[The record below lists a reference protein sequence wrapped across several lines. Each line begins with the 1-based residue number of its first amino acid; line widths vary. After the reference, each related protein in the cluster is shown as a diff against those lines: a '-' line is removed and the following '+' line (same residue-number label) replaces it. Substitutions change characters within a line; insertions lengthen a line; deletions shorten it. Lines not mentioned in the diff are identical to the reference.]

1 MRYSYSGKILTRFIS
16 LILAVLLL
24 TFGLM
29 EASPMDPVE
38 TYIGSIKR
46 ISTEQ
51 RQMIRERWGVDKPLP
66 TKISNWAKN
75 AIKGD
80 LGYSVTFEKDVSDV
94 IRQAFSNSLLLI
106 LTAWI
111 LSFVFGVLL
120 GVRAAIRQNRL
131 TDRVI
136 KTIAYLFSSI
146 PAFWFGIL
154 LLLTFS
160 VKLKWFPIGYASPI
174 GKSENILF
182 FEKLY
187 HMFLPALTLSIM
199 EISTICIYTR
209 EKLIEILDSD
219 YALYEY
225 ARGKSVMEVVKE
237 HGVRNILLPV
247 VTLQF
252 GSINEIIG
260 GTLLIESVFS
270 YNGIGRITIQAG
282 LRGDLPLILA
292 ITIVT
297 ATIVF
302 IGNIIANIL
311 YPLID
316 PRIREGVAN

>member
-1 MRYSYSGKILTRFIS
+1 MKYSGKILIRFIS

-29 EASPMDPVE
+29 EVSPMDPVE

-51 RQMIRERWGVDKPLP
+51 KQMVRERWGVDKPLF
-66 TKISNWAKN
+66 TKILNWTKN

-80 LGYSVTFEKDVSDV
+80 FGYSVTFEKDVSEI
-94 IRQAFSNSLLLI
+94 IRQALSNSLLLI

-120 GVRAAIRQNRL
+120 GVWAAIRQNRL
-131 TDRVI
+131 ADRVI

-146 PAFWFGIL
+146 PSFWFGIL
-154 LLLTFS
+154 LLLIFS
-160 VKLKWFPIGYASPI
+160 VKLKWLPIGYSSPI
-174 GKSENILF
+174 GKAEKVLF
-182 FEKLY
+182 SEKLY
-187 HMFLPALTLSIM
+187 HMILPALTLSIM
-199 EISTICIYTR
+199 EISTICLYAR
-209 EKLIEILDSD
+209 EKLIEVLDSD

-225 ARGKSVMEVVKE
+225 ARGKSVIEVIKE
-237 HGVRNILLPV
+237 HGIRNILLPV

-260 GTLLIESVFS
+260 GTLLIESIFS
-270 YNGIGRITIQAG
+270 YNGIGRITIKAG

-302 IGNIIANIL
+302 VGNLIANML

-316 PRIREGVAN
+316 PRIKEEVAN

>member
-1 MRYSYSGKILTRFIS
+1 
-16 LILAVLLL
+16 
-24 TFGLM
+24 
-29 EASPMDPVE
+29 MDPVE

-51 RQMIRERWGVDKPLP
+51 KQMVRERWGVDKPLS
-66 TKISNWAKN
+66 TKILNWTKN

-80 LGYSVTFEKDVSDV
+80 FGYSVTFEKDVSEI
-94 IRQAFSNSLLLI
+94 IRQALSNSLLLI

-120 GVRAAIRQNRL
+120 GIWAAIRQNRL
-131 TDRVI
+131 ADRVI

-146 PAFWFGIL
+146 PSFWFGIL
-154 LLLTFS
+154 LLLIFS
-160 VKLKWFPIGYASPI
+160 VKLKWLPIGYSSPI
-174 GKSENILF
+174 GKAEKVLF
-182 FEKLY
+182 SEKLY
-187 HMFLPALTLSIM
+187 HMILPALTLSIM
-199 EISTICIYTR
+199 EISTICLYAR
-209 EKLIEILDSD
+209 EKLIEVLDSD

-225 ARGKSVMEVVKE
+225 ARGKSVIEVIKE
-237 HGVRNILLPV
+237 HGIRNILLPV

-260 GTLLIESVFS
+260 GTLLIESIFS
-270 YNGIGRITIQAG
+270 YNGIGRITIKAG

-302 IGNIIANIL
+302 VGNLIANML

-316 PRIREGVAN
+316 PRIKEEVAN

>member
-1 MRYSYSGKILTRFIS
+1 
-16 LILAVLLL
+16 
-24 TFGLM
+24 
-29 EASPMDPVE
+29 MDPVE

-51 RQMIRERWGVDKPLP
+51 KQMVRERWGVDKPLF
-66 TKISNWAKN
+66 TKILNWTKN

-80 LGYSVTFEKDVSDV
+80 FGYSVTFEKDVSEI
-94 IRQAFSNSLLLI
+94 IRQALSNSLLLI

-120 GVRAAIRQNRL
+120 GIWAAIRQNRL
-131 TDRVI
+131 ADRVI

-146 PAFWFGIL
+146 PSFWFGIL
-154 LLLTFS
+154 LLLIFS
-160 VKLKWFPIGYASPI
+160 VKLKWLPIGYSSPI
-174 GKSENILF
+174 GKAEKVLF
-182 FEKLY
+182 SEKLY
-187 HMFLPALTLSIM
+187 HMILPALTLSIM
-199 EISTICIYTR
+199 EISTICLYAR
-209 EKLIEILDSD
+209 EKLIEVLDSD

-225 ARGKSVMEVVKE
+225 ARGKSVIEVIKE
-237 HGVRNILLPV
+237 HGIRNILLPV

-260 GTLLIESVFS
+260 GTLLIESIFS
-270 YNGIGRITIQAG
+270 YNGIGRITIKAG

-302 IGNIIANIL
+302 VGNLIANML

-316 PRIREGVAN
+316 PRIKEEVAN

>member
-1 MRYSYSGKILTRFIS
+1 MKYSGKILIRFIS

-29 EASPMDPVE
+29 EVSPMDPVE

-51 RQMIRERWGVDKPLP
+51 KQMVRERWGVDKPLF
-66 TKISNWAKN
+66 TKILNWTKN

-80 LGYSVTFEKDVSDV
+80 FGYSVTFEKDVSEI
-94 IRQAFSNSLLLI
+94 IRQALSNSLLLI

-120 GVRAAIRQNRL
+120 GIWAAIRQNRL
-131 TDRVI
+131 ADRVI

-146 PAFWFGIL
+146 PSFWFGIL
-154 LLLTFS
+154 LLLIFS
-160 VKLKWFPIGYASPI
+160 VKLKWLPIGYSSPI
-174 GKSENILF
+174 GKAEKVLF
-182 FEKLY
+182 SEKLY
-187 HMFLPALTLSIM
+187 HMILPALTLSIM
-199 EISTICIYTR
+199 EISTICLYAR
-209 EKLIEILDSD
+209 EKLIEVLDSD

-225 ARGKSVMEVVKE
+225 ARGKSVIEVIKE
-237 HGVRNILLPV
+237 HGNRNILLPV

-260 GTLLIESVFS
+260 GTLLIESIFS
-270 YNGIGRITIQAG
+270 YNGIGRITIKAG

-302 IGNIIANIL
+302 VGNLIANML

-316 PRIREGVAN
+316 PRIKEEVAN

>member
-1 MRYSYSGKILTRFIS
+1 
-16 LILAVLLL
+16 
-24 TFGLM
+24 M
-29 EASPMDPVE
+29 EVSPMDPVE

-66 TKISNWAKN
+66 TKIANWAKN

-131 TDRVI
+131 ADRVI

-302 IGNIIANIL
+302 IGNLIANIL

>member
-1 MRYSYSGKILTRFIS
+1 MKYSGKILIRFIS

-29 EASPMDPVE
+29 EVSPMDPVE

-51 RQMIRERWGVDKPLP
+51 RQTVRERWGVDKPLS
-66 TKISNWAKN
+66 TKILNWTKN

-80 LGYSVTFEKDVSDV
+80 FGYSVTFEKDVSEI
-94 IRQAFSNSLLLI
+94 IRQALSNSLLLI

-120 GVRAAIRQNRL
+120 GVWAAIRQNRL
-131 TDRVI
+131 ADRVI

-146 PAFWFGIL
+146 PSFWFGIL
-154 LLLTFS
+154 LLLIFS
-160 VKLKWFPIGYASPI
+160 VKLKWLPIGYSSPI
-174 GKSENILF
+174 GKAEQVLF
-182 FEKLY
+182 SEKLY
-187 HMFLPALTLSIM
+187 HMILPALTLSIM
-199 EISTICIYTR
+199 EISTICLYAR
-209 EKLIEILDSD
+209 EKLIEVLDSD

-225 ARGKSVMEVVKE
+225 ARGKSVIEVIKE
-237 HGVRNILLPV
+237 HGIRNILLPV

-260 GTLLIESVFS
+260 GTLLIESIFS
-270 YNGIGRITIQAG
+270 YNGIGRITIKAG

-302 IGNIIANIL
+302 VGNLIANML

-316 PRIREGVAN
+316 PRIKEEVAN

>member
-1 MRYSYSGKILTRFIS
+1 MKYSGKILIRFIS

-29 EASPMDPVE
+29 EVSPMDPVE

-51 RQMIRERWGVDKPLP
+51 KQMVRERWGVDKPLF
-66 TKISNWAKN
+66 TKILNWTKN

-80 LGYSVTFEKDVSDV
+80 FGYSVTFEKDVSEI
-94 IRQAFSNSLLLI
+94 IRQALSNSLLLI

-120 GVRAAIRQNRL
+120 GVWAAIRQNRL
-131 TDRVI
+131 ADRVI

-146 PAFWFGIL
+146 PSFWFGIL
-154 LLLTFS
+154 LLLIFS
-160 VKLKWFPIGYASPI
+160 VKLKWLPIGYSSPI
-174 GKSENILF
+174 GKAEQILF
-182 FEKLY
+182 SEKLY
-187 HMFLPALTLSIM
+187 HMILPALTLSIM
-199 EISTICIYTR
+199 EISTICLYAR
-209 EKLIEILDSD
+209 EKLIEVLDSD

-225 ARGKSVMEVVKE
+225 ARGKSVIEVIKE
-237 HGVRNILLPV
+237 HGIRNILLPV

-260 GTLLIESVFS
+260 GTLLIESIFS
-270 YNGIGRITIQAG
+270 YNGIGRITIKAG

-302 IGNIIANIL
+302 VGNLIANML

-316 PRIREGVAN
+316 PRIKEEVAN

>member
-1 MRYSYSGKILTRFIS
+1 MKYSGKILIRFIS

-29 EASPMDPVE
+29 EVSPMDPVE

-51 RQMIRERWGVDKPLP
+51 RQTVRERWGVDKPLS
-66 TKISNWAKN
+66 TKILNWTKN

-80 LGYSVTFEKDVSDV
+80 FGYSVTFEKDVSEI
-94 IRQAFSNSLLLI
+94 IRQALSNSLLLI

-120 GVRAAIRQNRL
+120 GVWAAIRQNRL
-131 TDRVI
+131 ADRVI

-146 PAFWFGIL
+146 PSFWFGIL
-154 LLLTFS
+154 LLLIFS
-160 VKLKWFPIGYASPI
+160 VKLKWLPIGYSSPI
-174 GKSENILF
+174 GKAEKVLF
-182 FEKLY
+182 SEKLY
-187 HMFLPALTLSIM
+187 HMILPALTLSIM
-199 EISTICIYTR
+199 EISTICLYAR
-209 EKLIEILDSD
+209 EKLIEVLDSD

-225 ARGKSVMEVVKE
+225 ARGKSVIEVIKE
-237 HGVRNILLPV
+237 HGIRNILLPV

-260 GTLLIESVFS
+260 GTLLIESIFS
-270 YNGIGRITIQAG
+270 YNGIGRITIKAG

-302 IGNIIANIL
+302 VGNLIANML

-316 PRIREGVAN
+316 PRIKEEVAN

>member
-1 MRYSYSGKILTRFIS
+1 MKYSGKILIRFIS

-29 EASPMDPVE
+29 EVSPMDPVE

-51 RQMIRERWGVDKPLP
+51 KQMVRERWGVDKPLF
-66 TKISNWAKN
+66 TKILNWTKN

-80 LGYSVTFEKDVSDV
+80 FGYSVTFEKDVSEI
-94 IRQAFSNSLLLI
+94 IRQALSNSLLLI

-120 GVRAAIRQNRL
+120 GIWAAIRQNRL
-131 TDRVI
+131 ADRVI

-146 PAFWFGIL
+146 PSFWFGIL
-154 LLLTFS
+154 LLLIFS
-160 VKLKWFPIGYASPI
+160 VKLKWLPIGYSSPI
-174 GKSENILF
+174 GKAEKVLF
-182 FEKLY
+182 SEKLY
-187 HMFLPALTLSIM
+187 HMILPALTLSIM
-199 EISTICIYTR
+199 EISTICLYAR
-209 EKLIEILDSD
+209 EKLIEVLDSD

-225 ARGKSVMEVVKE
+225 ARGKSVIEVIKE
-237 HGVRNILLPV
+237 HGIRNILLPV

-260 GTLLIESVFS
+260 GTLLIESIFS
-270 YNGIGRITIQAG
+270 YNGIGRITIKAG

-302 IGNIIANIL
+302 VGNLIANML

-316 PRIREGVAN
+316 PRIKEEVAN

>member
-1 MRYSYSGKILTRFIS
+1 MKYSGKILIRFIS
-16 LILAVLLL
+16 LILGVLLL

-29 EASPMDPVE
+29 EVSPMDPVE
-38 TYIGSIKR
+38 AYIGSIKR

-51 RQMIRERWGVDKPLP
+51 RQTVRERWGVDKPLS
-66 TKISNWAKN
+66 TKILNWTKN

-80 LGYSVTFEKDVSDV
+80 FGYSVTFEKDVSEI
-94 IRQAFSNSLLLI
+94 IRQALSNSLLLI

-120 GVRAAIRQNRL
+120 GVWAAIRQNRL
-131 TDRVI
+131 ADRVI

-146 PAFWFGIL
+146 PSFWFGIL
-154 LLLTFS
+154 LLLIFS
-160 VKLKWFPIGYASPI
+160 VKLKWFPIGYSSPI
-174 GKSENILF
+174 GKAQQVLF
-182 FEKLY
+182 SEKLY
-187 HMFLPALTLSIM
+187 HMILPALTLSIM
-199 EISTICIYTR
+199 EISTICLYAR
-209 EKLIEILDSD
+209 EKLIEVLDSD

-225 ARGKSVMEVVKE
+225 ARGKSVIEVIKE
-237 HGVRNILLPV
+237 HGIRNILLPV

-260 GTLLIESVFS
+260 GTLLIESIFS
-270 YNGIGRITIQAG
+270 YNGIGRITIKAG

-302 IGNIIANIL
+302 VGNLIANML

-316 PRIREGVAN
+316 PRIKEEVAN

>member
-66 TKISNWAKN
+66 TKIANWAKN

-131 TDRVI
+131 ADRVI

-302 IGNIIANIL
+302 IGNLIANIL

-316 PRIREGVAN
+316 PRIKEGVAN

>member
-1 MRYSYSGKILTRFIS
+1 MKYSGKILIRFIS

-29 EASPMDPVE
+29 EVSPMDPVE

-51 RQMIRERWGVDKPLP
+51 KQMVRERWGVDKPLF
-66 TKISNWAKN
+66 TKILNWTKN

-80 LGYSVTFEKDVSDV
+80 FGYSVTFEKDVSEI
-94 IRQAFSNSLLLI
+94 IRQALSNSLLLI

-120 GVRAAIRQNRL
+120 GIWAAIRQNRL
-131 TDRVI
+131 ADRVI
-136 KTIAYLFSSI
+136 KTIAYLFSSV
-146 PAFWFGIL
+146 PSFWFGIL
-154 LLLTFS
+154 LLLIFS
-160 VKLKWFPIGYASPI
+160 VKLKWLPIGYSSPI
-174 GKSENILF
+174 GKAEKVLF
-182 FEKLY
+182 SEKLY
-187 HMFLPALTLSIM
+187 HMILPALTLSIM
-199 EISTICIYTR
+199 EISTICLYAR
-209 EKLIEILDSD
+209 EKLIEVLDSD

-225 ARGKSVMEVVKE
+225 ARGKSVIEVIKE
-237 HGVRNILLPV
+237 HGIRNILLPV

-260 GTLLIESVFS
+260 GTLLIESIFS
-270 YNGIGRITIQAG
+270 YNGIGRITIKAG

-302 IGNIIANIL
+302 VGNLIANML

-316 PRIREGVAN
+316 PRIKEEVAN

>member
-1 MRYSYSGKILTRFIS
+1 MKYSGKILIRFIS

-29 EASPMDPVE
+29 EVSPMDPVE

-51 RQMIRERWGVDKPLP
+51 KQMVRERWGVDKPLF
-66 TKISNWAKN
+66 TKILNWTKN

-80 LGYSVTFEKDVSDV
+80 FGYSVTFEKDVSEI
-94 IRQAFSNSLLLI
+94 IRQALSNSLLLI

-120 GVRAAIRQNRL
+120 GIWAAIRQNRL
-131 TDRVI
+131 ADRVI

-146 PAFWFGIL
+146 PSFWFGIL
-154 LLLTFS
+154 LLLIFS
-160 VKLKWFPIGYASPI
+160 VKLKWLPIGYSSPI
-174 GKSENILF
+174 GKAEKVLF
-182 FEKLY
+182 SEKLY
-187 HMFLPALTLSIM
+187 HMILPALTLSIM
-199 EISTICIYTR
+199 EISTICLYAR
-209 EKLIEILDSD
+209 EKLIEVLDCD

-225 ARGKSVMEVVKE
+225 ARGKSVIEVIKE
-237 HGVRNILLPV
+237 HGKRNILLPV

-260 GTLLIESVFS
+260 GTLLIESIFS
-270 YNGIGRITIQAG
+270 YNGIGRITIKAG

-302 IGNIIANIL
+302 VGNLIANML

-316 PRIREGVAN
+316 PRIKEEVAN

>member
-1 MRYSYSGKILTRFIS
+1 MKYSGKILIRFIS

-29 EASPMDPVE
+29 EVSPIDPVE

-51 RQMIRERWGVDKPLP
+51 RQTVRERWGVDKPLS
-66 TKISNWAKN
+66 TKILNWTKN

-80 LGYSVTFEKDVSDV
+80 FGYSVTFEKDVSEV
-94 IRQAFSNSLLLI
+94 IRQALSNSLLLI

-120 GVRAAIRQNRL
+120 GVWAAIRQNRL
-131 TDRVI
+131 ADRVI

-146 PAFWFGIL
+146 PSFWFGIL
-154 LLLTFS
+154 LLLIFS
-160 VKLKWFPIGYASPI
+160 VKLKWCPIGYSSPI
-174 GKSENILF
+174 GKAEQVLF
-182 FEKLY
+182 SEKLY
-187 HMFLPALTLSIM
+187 HMILPALTLSIM
-199 EISTICIYTR
+199 EISTICLYAR
-209 EKLIEILDSD
+209 EKLIEVLDSD

-225 ARGKSVMEVVKE
+225 ARGKSVIEVIKE
-237 HGVRNILLPV
+237 HGIRNILLPV

-260 GTLLIESVFS
+260 GTLLIESIFS
-270 YNGIGRITIQAG
+270 YNGIGRITIKAG

-302 IGNIIANIL
+302 VGNLIANML

-316 PRIREGVAN
+316 PRIKEEVAN